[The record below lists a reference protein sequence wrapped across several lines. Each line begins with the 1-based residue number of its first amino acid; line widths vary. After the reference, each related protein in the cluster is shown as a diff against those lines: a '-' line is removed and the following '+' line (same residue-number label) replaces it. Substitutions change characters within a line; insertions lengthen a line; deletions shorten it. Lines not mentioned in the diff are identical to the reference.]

1 MLQAVYPE
9 VQHEAAHQDT
19 QDGPGGCQDTHGPHT
34 QGIVIIIMII
44 IIKIILIII
53 IIIIII
59 VLFNC

>member
-1 MLQAVYPE
+1 MIVLQAVYPE

-19 QDGPGGCQDTHGPHT
+19 QDGPRGCQDTHGPHT
-34 QGIVIIIMII
+34 QGIVIIIII
-44 IIKIILIII
+44 IIIIIINI